1 MYIIGDVTSR
11 VNNKCDLFIKMCI
24 LLRGAG
30 RETSQRVSTK
40 LQKTP
45 KKLHFLLTT
54 PQKYDIISISRIKT
68 SQKHCIALALRL
80 HTSFRNCTAGTAQLP
95 PCPCSTLLPC
105 GVYLAHI
112 RPVVLKKIALILKNS

>member
-1 MYIIGDVTSR
+1 MYILTDVVAC
-11 VNNKCDLFIKMCI
+11 VNNKCELFIKMCI

-30 RETSQRVSTK
+30 RETSQRVSAK

-80 HTSFRNCTAGTAQLP
+80 HTSFRNCTAGTV
-95 PCPCSTLLPC
+95 PCFTTLLNPFTLRGLPC
-105 GVYLAHI
+105 CKRLMIAEI
-112 RPVVLKKIALILKNS
+112 FALILENA